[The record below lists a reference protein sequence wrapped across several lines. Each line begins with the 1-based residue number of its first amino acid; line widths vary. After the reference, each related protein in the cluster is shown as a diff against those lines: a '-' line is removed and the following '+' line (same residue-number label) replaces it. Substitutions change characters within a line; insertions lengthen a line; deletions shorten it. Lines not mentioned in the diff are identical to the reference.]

1 MTCVLIV
8 YMDYRMG
15 IHTEKLLIE
24 WWVYGLDGCMG
35 HDDEFMDYR
44 TGICYMLA
52 AIMVDIN
59 VIHDNCSM

>member
-1 MTCVLIV
+1 
-8 YMDYRMG
+8 
-15 IHTEKLLIE
+15 
-24 WWVYGLDGCMG
+24 MG